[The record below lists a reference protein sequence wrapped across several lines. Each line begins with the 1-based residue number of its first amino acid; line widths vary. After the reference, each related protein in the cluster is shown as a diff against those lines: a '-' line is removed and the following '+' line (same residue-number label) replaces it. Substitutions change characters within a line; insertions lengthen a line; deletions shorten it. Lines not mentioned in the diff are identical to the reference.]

1 MRIALAASI
10 AISLF
15 VGLAVSA
22 QADDWRRYD
31 NARFAYA
38 IALPPGFSDIAEAGN
53 GDGGISKASDSK
65 AELRVWG
72 TNIIDGD
79 FSDEVAARVS
89 SDKADGWNIAYDQR
103 DAEWASWSGSKG
115 ARIFYQRAIEG
126 CDGSAAFFRLDYDE
140 DQRADYDAI
149 VTRLVKSLRPNC

>member
-79 FSDEVAARVS
+79 FSAARGCRI
-89 SDKADGWNIAYDQR
+89 ADS
-103 DAEWASWSGSKG
+103 E
-115 ARIFYQRAIEG
+115 
-126 CDGSAAFFRLDYDE
+126 SA
-140 DQRADYDAI
+140 
-149 VTRLVKSLRPNC
+149 C